1 MKQPPFILYVI
12 AAVLAILAVQFF
24 WPSTET
30 LESVPYSTFLN
41 DLRQGKIAEVSVS
54 HQYVCAYLKQPLA
67 NGTSEIVVARVD
79 QALVDQLAR
88 YGVTFSR
95 VHQSRF
101 LADLLSWI
109 LPVLFFF
116 GFWVFLS
123 RRIAGDGVG
132 GLMSVGRSKAKIYVE
147 SDTNVTFNDV
157 AGVGEAKDALREIV
171 AFLKKSRGIRPA
183 WRPHPQGPAGRTARY
198 GEDLTGAYGRGR
210 SGRASASQSTGHHF
224 H

>member
-12 AAVLAILAVQFF
+12 AAVLAILAVQVF

-54 HQYVCAYLKQPLA
+54 DQYVCAYLKQSLA

-79 QALVDQLAR
+79 QTLVDQLAR
-88 YGVTFSR
+88 YGVTFSG

-109 LPVLFFF
+109 LPVLFFLDS
-116 GFWVFLS
+116 GFSCRAASLA
-123 RRIAGDGVG
+123 AG
-132 GLMSVGRSKAKIYVE
+132 S
-147 SDTNVTFNDV
+147 
-157 AGVGEAKDALREIV
+157 EA
-171 AFLKKSRGIRPA
+171 
-183 WRPHPQGPAGRTARY
+183 
-198 GEDLTGAYGRGR
+198 
-210 SGRASASQSTGHHF
+210 
-224 H
+224 